1 MPGYAFGG
9 GEASM
14 ASEPEDLHARQLEAL
29 RRYMAH
35 LGTEGDQ
42 PGTGTGTHPDR
53 RRPPLPWLLLTAL
66 LVAVALVGGVLVG
79 AVAWSDDRPAGGDAG
94 TGASA
99 SRASA
104 TATATASPVAT
115 LACKTAVDRANAMLA
130 SAVKLREDFAA
141 QDQTLREAANR
152 DLSAAQLL
160 QRLAPLRQAGAGEAS
175 RFDRELDAYR
185 QIIDQCDVRA
195 P

>member
-1 MPGYAFGG
+1 
-9 GEASM
+9 
-14 ASEPEDLHARQLEAL
+14 
-29 RRYMAH
+29 
-35 LGTEGDQ
+35 
-42 PGTGTGTHPDR
+42 
-53 RRPPLPWLLLTAL
+53 
-66 LVAVALVGGVLVG
+66 VLVG
-79 AVAWSDDRPAGGDAG
+79 AVAWSDDRPAGGAAG

-99 SRASA
+99 SRAGATS
-104 TATATASPVAT
+104 TATPVAT

-141 QDQTLREAANR
+141 QDQTLRDPANR

-160 QRLAPLRQAGAGEAS
+160 ERLAPLRQAGAGEAS